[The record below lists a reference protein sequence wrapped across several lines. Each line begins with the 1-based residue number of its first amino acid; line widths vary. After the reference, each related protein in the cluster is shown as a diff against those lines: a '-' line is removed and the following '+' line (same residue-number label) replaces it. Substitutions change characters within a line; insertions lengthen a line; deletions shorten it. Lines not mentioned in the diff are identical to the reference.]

1 MRLDRQPTL
10 IRSPIL
16 ASTPL
21 DESILVK
28 YEYQNCEI
36 EIGGKI
42 LMGDLNVLDMV
53 DFDVI
58 LGMKLL
64 SKHRALVNC

>member
-1 MRLDRQPTL
+1 MRLDRRPTL
-10 IRSPIL
+10 IGSPIL

-42 LMGDLNVLDMV
+42 LMGDLNVLDM
-53 DFDVI
+53 I
-58 LGMKLL
+58 WEWIGCQ
-64 SKHRALVNC
+64 SIEA